1 MDYSFEKLL
10 VWKESRNLVCDVY
23 SLLKG
28 FPRFETYG
36 ICDQI
41 RRAVIS
47 IPSNI
52 VEGNIKKSFKERLHF
67 IEISY
72 GSLMEVL
79 SQMDIALDLGYIDVD
94 DFCGF
99 ELQCNNCA
107 SLISGLRSYLE
118 RSLNSKH

>member
-10 VWKESRNLVCDVY
+10 VWKESRNLVCEIY
-23 SLLKG
+23 SLLKK
-28 FPRFETYG
+28 FPKFETYG

-52 VEGNIKKSFKERLHF
+52 VEGNIKKSLKERLHF

-72 GSLMEVL
+72 GSLMEVYCQIII
-79 SQMDIALDLGYIDVD
+79 SMDLGYIT
-94 DFCGF
+94 
-99 ELQCNNCA
+99 NNEY
-107 SLISGLRSYLE
+107 LDIKKKIDTVHKLLSGLKKSLE
-118 RSLNSKH
+118 TKTNN

>member
-10 VWKESRNLVCDVY
+10 VWKESRDLVCDVY
-23 SLLKG
+23 SLLKD
-28 FPRFETYG
+28 FPKFETYG

-52 VEGNIKKSFKERLHF
+52 VEGNIKKSVKERLHF

-72 GSLMEVL
+72 GSLMEVYCQL
-79 SQMDIALDLGYIDVD
+79 IISKDLGYIKDNQFLEIKSKIDKVNK
-94 DFCGF
+94 
-99 ELQCNNCA
+99 L
-107 SLISGLRSYLE
+107 LSGLKKSLE
-118 RSLNSKH
+118 TKSND